1 MRDEFYIDS
10 KLAKDLNLFH
20 RMQEASINNDDI
32 IVSVDE
38 DGDVEFEMELDV
50 FLDFLKDALEQ

>member
-20 RMQEASINNDDI
+20 KMQEASIDNDDI

-38 DGDVEFEMELDV
+38 DGDIEFEMDLEL
-50 FLDFLKDALEQ
+50 FLSFLKEGLE

>member
-20 RMQEASINNDDI
+20 KLQEASIDNDDI

-38 DGDVEFEMELDV
+38 DGDIEFEMDLEL
-50 FLDFLKDALEQ
+50 FLIFLKDALE

>member
-20 RMQEASINNDDI
+20 KMQEASIDNDDI

-38 DGDVEFEMELDV
+38 DGDVEFEMDLEL
-50 FLDFLKDALEQ
+50 FLSFLKEGLE

>member
-20 RMQEASINNDDI
+20 KLQEASIDNDDI
-32 IVSVDE
+32 IVTIDD
-38 DGDVEFEMELDV
+38 DGEVELEMELDV
-50 FLDFLKDALEQ
+50 FLDFLKDAFE

>member
-38 DGDVEFEMELDV
+38 DGDVEFEMDLEL
-50 FLDFLKDALEQ
+50 FLSFLKEGLE

>member
-20 RMQEASINNDDI
+20 KLQEASIDNDDI

-38 DGDVEFEMELDV
+38 DGDVEFEMDLEL
-50 FLDFLKDALEQ
+50 FLSFLKEGLE

>member
-38 DGDVEFEMELDV
+38 DGDIEFEMDLEL
-50 FLDFLKDALEQ
+50 FLSFLKEGLE

>member
-1 MRDEFYIDS
+1 
-10 KLAKDLNLFH
+10 
-20 RMQEASINNDDI
+20 MQEASINNDDI